1 MLPHTSLCFVFSI
14 SASGRGN
21 MMAAPARYDEVG
33 SYHFTGG
40 AYQFLALD
48 VVNGSQPSVLLDLL
62 NQVVQRRLQPE
73 IVCPL
78 LPTLPLPLR

>member
-1 MLPHTSLCFVFSI
+1 MMKFAATTSQ
-14 SASGRGN
+14 G
-21 MMAAPARYDEVG
+21 APTK
-33 SYHFTGG
+33 S
-40 AYQFLALD
+40 LALD
-48 VVNGSQPSVLLDLL
+48 VVNGSQPSVLLDML